1 MHIFPVRL
9 QCYAQSC
16 VISKPLNQEKK
27 CNVLTFSL
35 LNLLSSSNITFFSV
49 RFTNVQNTV
58 CTLPV
63 FRPYPRASL
72 ERAPL
77 GSHCSSCSVTG
88 WGWAGR
94 CSAFWR
100 PRRANSSPA
109 AAAASSR
116 PRSHA
121 SPPRSETE
129 NFSWNKRQFI
139 IKACRKLQHFNANTQ
154 SSRALNYFQSSDLY
168 GPINSHYIHAPR
180 YFSIL
185 EYSCILTA
193 RGKDSTSSVLWS
205 LGLYYAATCGP
216 RHVFVLTL
224 TGHCSLSVESVF
236 PRYRRLAHGP
246 RGPRPAGLGCR
257 PPPAPLSHGGK
268 CCGSYVGVPSL
279 TGEWSPSPD
288 ATTTKHQ

>member
-1 MHIFPVRL
+1 M
-9 QCYAQSC
+9 
-16 VISKPLNQEKK
+16 
-27 CNVLTFSL
+27 
-35 LNLLSSSNITFFSV
+35 
-49 RFTNVQNTV
+49 
-58 CTLPV
+58 
-63 FRPYPRASL
+63 
-72 ERAPL
+72 
-77 GSHCSSCSVTG
+77 TG

-100 PRRANSSPA
+100 PRRANSSP

-193 RGKDSTSSVLWS
+193 RGKDSTSSMLCS
-205 LGLYYAATCGP
+205 LSLYYAATCGP

-257 PPPAPLSHGGK
+257 PRLRRSPTAVNAAARTSACPHWPGNGLPLLTLQQNISTMNRFHAENNRVLNSRNGERKHREQSEFDKTFDIVVLTEDLRFSAWLLQTSSTKEVLK
-268 CCGSYVGVPSL
+268 CV
-279 TGEWSPSPD
+279 
-288 ATTTKHQ
+288 KKR